1 MESPQPSV
9 AGRLLRRNPD
19 PAERGRSESIGR
31 TDEEPRAT
39 PNRSSVATPACQP
52 AGDPRH
58 DRCLRRPLTLR
69 TWRFERRAM
78 GSALRLTLHGPT
90 DALDDDRAGAAW
102 TAVAEEFEA
111 AEAAMS
117 RFREDSELT
126 RLNGAA
132 GGSPP
137 EPVSGRLVRALIGA
151 DRAERVTGGRFDP
164 RVIRALDRL
173 GYRGAPLEAPA
184 RGLSDGRWLAADV
197 RAGRVALAQPVDLG
211 GIGKGLSLRWAARR
225 LVGIEGPA
233 GGDEPIAVVS
243 VPAGAVATSSVQVNR
258 WTTPDGR
265 PAHHLIDPRTGAPG
279 GAGLLAVTLT
289 GPDPAW
295 AEVWSKV
302 LFLEGAAGIG
312 PAARARGCPPGGSA
326 RTGPRQARS
335 RRRSPARSRRPA
347 AMPGSIRPICA
358 RPNRPTTV
366 GRCHGP
372 RRSDR
377 MGRWSSRSARPR

>member
-1 MESPQPSV
+1 
-9 AGRLLRRNPD
+9 
-19 PAERGRSESIGR
+19 
-31 TDEEPRAT
+31 
-39 PNRSSVATPACQP
+39 
-52 AGDPRH
+52 
-58 DRCLRRPLTLR
+58 
-69 TWRFERRAM
+69 M

-225 LVGIEGPA
+225 LESSLSLGAGALLEAGGDLVVRGQSPEGGPWLVGIEGPA

-279 GAGLLAVTLT
+279 GAGLLAVT
-289 GPDPAW
+289 
-295 AEVWSKV
+295 
-302 LFLEGAAGIG
+302 
-312 PAARARGCPPGGSA
+312 
-326 RTGPRQARS
+326 
-335 RRRSPARSRRPA
+335 
-347 AMPGSIRPICA
+347 
-358 RPNRPTTV
+358 
-366 GRCHGP
+366 
-372 RRSDR
+372 
-377 MGRWSSRSARPR
+377 